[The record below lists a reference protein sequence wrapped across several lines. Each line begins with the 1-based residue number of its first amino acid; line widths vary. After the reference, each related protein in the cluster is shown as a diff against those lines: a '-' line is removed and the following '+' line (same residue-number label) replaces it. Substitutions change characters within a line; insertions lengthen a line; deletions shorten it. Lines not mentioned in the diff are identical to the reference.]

1 MNCMTEKE
9 KQDITDLLIKLRGKF
24 TDLDTTTRYKDKRV
38 KNSLSMIS
46 KLYCHTN
53 LYIIMDNHYQDKE
66 TEDFYG
72 I

>member
-1 MNCMTEKE
+1 MNCMNEKE
-9 KQDITDLLIKLRGKF
+9 KDKIRDLLSKLTGFF

-46 KLYCHTN
+46 KLHCHTN